1 MKPPKFAL
9 YRPKSLDQVVEV
21 IHSMGGAAALLAGG
35 QSLIPMLNFRIASPE
50 VLVDLA
56 GIPELDIIEIRD
68 GSLFIGAMTR
78 QRVAEQDPLVVRYA
92 PLFVDALRWV
102 GHATTRTR
110 GTIGGSISLADPS
123 AELPLALLVMD
134 GCVHAMGKN
143 GQRVIDADKFFTGS
157 YSTSLKQDEIVIG
170 ISVPIVEN
178 LEGFSVEEFS
188 RRRGDFATAGVAS
201 LIQLN
206 SDKKRVLRI
215 GLCGVAGRPLRL
227 FSAEKVFAENSGPI
241 EKQIQ
246 FASEVAIDDID
257 TAMFLESED
266 ERYMQRLIR
275 ELTSRSLHRA
285 FGVGTRSSGDY

>member
-9 YRPKSLDQVVEV
+9 YRPKSLDQCLEI
-21 IHSMGGAAALLAGG
+21 IHSMGGAATLLAGG

-50 VLVDLA
+50 VLVDLS

-78 QRVAEQDPLVVRYA
+78 QRVAEQNSLVLRYA

-110 GTIGGSISLADPS
+110 GTIGGSIALADPS
-123 AELPLALLVMD
+123 AELPLALLVME
-134 GCVHAMGKN
+134 GFVHTMGKN
-143 GQRVIDADKFFTGS
+143 GQRLIAADKFFTGS
-157 YSTSLKQDEIVIG
+157 YSTSLKQDEILIG
-170 ISVPIVEN
+170 ISIPIVEN

-188 RRRGDFATAGVAS
+188 RRRGDFAIAGVAS
-201 LIQLN
+201 LIQL
-206 SDKKRVLRI
+206 SSEKRVVKI

-227 FSAEKVFAENSGPI
+227 FNAEKVFAENSGPV
-241 EKQIQ
+241 ERQIQ
-246 FASEVAIDDID
+246 FASEAAIDDID
-257 TAMFLESED
+257 TASFFESGD
-266 ERYMQRLIR
+266 ERYIQRLIR

-285 FGVGTRSSGDY
+285 FGVEKGY

>member
-1 MKPPKFAL
+1 MGLKVKPPKFAL
-9 YRPKSLDQVVEV
+9 YRPKSLDQGLE
-21 IHSMGGAAALLAGG
+21 IIYSMGGAAALLAGG

-50 VLVDLA
+50 VLVDLS

-78 QRVAEQDPLVVRYA
+78 QRVAEQNSLVLRYA

-110 GTIGGSISLADPS
+110 GTIGGSIALADPS
-123 AELPLALLVMD
+123 AELPLALLVME
-134 GCVHAMGKN
+134 GSVHAMGKN
-143 GQRVIDADKFFTGS
+143 GQRQIAADKFFTGS

-170 ISVPIVEN
+170 ISIPIVEN

-188 RRRGDFATAGVAS
+188 RRRGDFAIAGVAS

-206 SDKKRVLRI
+206 SEKRVLKI

-227 FSAEKVFAENSGPI
+227 FNAEKVFAENSGPV
-241 EKQIQ
+241 ERQIQ
-246 FASEVAIDDID
+246 FASEAAIDDID
-257 TAMFLESED
+257 TASFFESGD

-285 FGVGTRSSGDY
+285 FGVEKRS